1 MLLAKIEKTV
11 SLINKLGLHARP
23 AALLVQLSSKF
34 SSDLTI
40 KANDLEVNGKS
51 IMGVMMLAAPFGCE
65 LTFIAD
71 GDDADALLIDIQALI
86 NGKFDEE

>member
-1 MLLAKIEKTV
+1 MLLAKIEKTA

-86 NGKFDEE
+86 NSKFDEE

>member
-1 MLLAKIEKTV
+1 MAKIEKTV
-11 SLINKLGLHARP
+11 PLINKLGLHARP

-34 SSDLTI
+34 SSDLKI

-71 GDDADALLIDIQALI
+71 GDDAEALLTGLEALI
-86 NGKFDEE
+86 NRKFDED